1 MNDHQGSVSEGQTT
15 GDGPFARLG
24 AEIDHL
30 LRSVIPPDDVCEHFT
45 NARVEVLKGI
55 RAIIDA
61 RITSLSSQE
70 KKGVSIKVE

>member
-1 MNDHQGSVSEGQTT
+1 MNDDQTTGSGGHTT

-30 LRSVIPPDDVCEHFT
+30 LRSVIPSDDVCEHFS

-55 RAIIDA
+55 RAIIDS
-61 RITSLSSQE
+61 RITSLSSQA
-70 KKGVSIKVE
+70 KKGVAIKVE

>member
-1 MNDHQGSVSEGQTT
+1 MNDEPVSGGPTT

-30 LRSVIPPDDVCEHFT
+30 LRSVIPSDEVCGHFT

-61 RITSLSSQE
+61 RITSLSSDS
-70 KKGVSIKVE
+70 KKGVAIKIE